1 MPIDRSVIGLARQ
14 SELMQ
19 QALDPVAQAVRDA
32 ATSDDA
38 WEIISRSE
46 VPGGLSI
53 TTSVYRNQGGDEL
66 LAEMEA
72 AGLRFW
78 YDINASRWRAKPQEL
93 VAQHAD
99 RLAAGKALIEQALYV
114 RVQRVVEALIPPVI
128 ARFTNPPTD
137 RMNDWLRR
145 VDEAE
150 RSYDLERIKRLCGV
164 KN

>member
-1 MPIDRSVIGLARQ
+1 MPVDRSVIGLARQ
-14 SELMQ
+14 SELMEQ
-19 QALDPVAQAVRDA
+19 EVDPIALAVRDA

-46 VPGGLSI
+46 FPNGVTI

-78 YDINASRWRAKPQEL
+78 YDVKSSRWRAKPQEL

-99 RLAAGKALIEQALYV
+99 RLTANKALIEQALYV
-114 RVQRVVEALIPPVI
+114 RVQRAADTLIPPVI

-145 VDEAE
+145 IDEAE
-150 RSYDLERIKRLCGV
+150 RSYDLDRIKKLCGV
-164 KN
+164 DV